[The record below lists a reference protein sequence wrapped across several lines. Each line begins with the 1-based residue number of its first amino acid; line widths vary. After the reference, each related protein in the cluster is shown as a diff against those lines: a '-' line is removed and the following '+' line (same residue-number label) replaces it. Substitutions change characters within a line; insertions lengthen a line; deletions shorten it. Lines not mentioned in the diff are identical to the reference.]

1 MIPKEYYTKKGPHE
15 VTIKA
20 PINVGICKVIGGFM
34 ITINGETIDQVII
47 GHNSTDSYAK
57 AVKAQCLI
65 GNTLHELGIQHTTQG
80 LTKKESRK
88 GAPEYYPSENN

>member
-20 PINVGICKVIGGFM
+20 PVQVGICKIKGGFL
-34 ITINGETIDQVII
+34 ITINGEPISPSIS
-47 GHNSTDSYAK
+47 GNSSTDAYSK

-80 LTKKESRK
+80 LTKKETRK
-88 GAPEYYPSENN
+88 GASEYYPIGK